1 VQHSL
6 NQAAIKTPD
15 GNSSGEQDKL
25 INAMTEITNL
35 NKFRKGKKRA
45 DKQRQ
50 AAENRVSHGRMKV
63 EKALDQTEKQGEA
76 SKLDGHKLD
85 QPGPNSSK

>member
-1 VQHSL
+1 MQHSL

-45 DKQRQ
+45 DKQRKASQ
-50 AAENRVSHGRMKV
+50 NRVSHGRTKA
-63 EKALDQTEKQGEA
+63 EKAQDRAEKEGKA
-76 SKLDGHKLD
+76 SKLDGQKLD
-85 QPGPNSSK
+85 PPGPNSSK